1 MHYLNVW
8 LTVRDPADV
17 EKIRGWLAECVRL
30 SRAEPGCVRYDVYH
44 SQTEPAKFLLVEHWQ
59 AKADWET
66 HRTAKAFTEI
76 YQPHVLPR
84 VDRQPH
90 VATLVEA

>member
-8 LTVRDPADV
+8 LTVKDPADV
-17 EKIRGWLAECVRL
+17 DVVEDLLSAAARL
-30 SRAEPGCVRYDVYH
+30 SRNEPGCLRFEVYH
-44 SQTEPAKFLLVEHWQ
+44 SETEPTKFLLVEHWQ
-59 AKADWET
+59 ARSDWET
-66 HRTAKAFTEI
+66 HRTAKAYTEI

-90 VATLVEA
+90 VATLVE